1 MAANIFCQCRLMSA
15 QPAEGYKVHV
25 TAQSCF
31 ETCYVD
37 RTLKETILGFL
48 KVLLNYAL

>member
-1 MAANIFCQCRLMSA
+1 MAADIFCQCRLMST
-15 QPAEGYKVHV
+15 QSAEGCKVHV

-31 ETCYVD
+31 EACYVD
-37 RTLKETILGFL
+37 KTLEQTILGFL